1 MDMTSDGPDLDTPLA
16 AGQVRV
22 VPRMDG
28 ETSRRKG
35 AKYNALDDDYT
46 MAEVDGPWG
55 ALRISMDGFP
65 ISFRAQIDGQMVA
78 TLTAVTAT
86 FNEEGPIATFKGRDV
101 PVVLGTVD
109 GGVRFVAQGNR
120 LRPAGR
126 KRFLRVT
133 CEDRVWTYGA
143 TETHTDTDHALG
155 KVLGSGNAATELR
168 RGPEPATGHLVTSWV
183 NNSAK
188 DEKDPSGK
196 NYIKLSW
203 ADGTTLA
210 EIVLTLLLKL
220 GTNDVKLTP
229 LWWRA
234 VDFGGAF

>member
-1 MDMTSDGPDLDTPLA
+1 MDVTNDGPDLDIPLA

-28 ETSRRKG
+28 ETSRRMG
-35 AKYNALDDDYT
+35 SRHDNPNDYT

-55 ALRISMDGFP
+55 VLRISMDGFP
-65 ISFRAQIDGQMVA
+65 ISFRVQIDGQMVA
-78 TLTAVTAT
+78 TFTSVTQT
-86 FNEEGPIATFKGRDV
+86 VNEEGPIATFTNRDV
-101 PVVLGTVD
+101 PVVLGTVH
-109 GGVRFVAQGNR
+109 GGVRFVAQGSP

-133 CEDRVWTYGA
+133 CEDRTWTYGS
-143 TETHTDTDHALG
+143 TETHTDTDNALG
-155 KVLGSGNAATELR
+155 KVLGSISAATELR
-168 RGPEPATGHLVTSWV
+168 RGPEPAKGHLAVSWV
-183 NNSAK
+183 GNSAK

-220 GTNDVKLTP
+220 GTNYVKLTP

-234 VDFGGAF
+234 VDLGGAF